1 MAEYKKEGLGGYTPP
16 RFNAKYTD
24 MNPTDE
30 MLRMYNV
37 KDYVPV
43 FPLEDDVLNEQLEGT
58 ED

>member
-1 MAEYKKEGLGGYTPP
+1 
-16 RFNAKYTD
+16 